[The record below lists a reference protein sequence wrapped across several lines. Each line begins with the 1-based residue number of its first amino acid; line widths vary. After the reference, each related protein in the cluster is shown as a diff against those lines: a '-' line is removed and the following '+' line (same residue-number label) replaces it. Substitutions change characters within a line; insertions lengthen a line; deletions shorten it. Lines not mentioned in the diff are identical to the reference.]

1 MQSLGYPGS
10 RIGKTLTLETDST
23 GRITV
28 ILVPERLGF

>member
-1 MQSLGYPGS
+1 MQSVGRLGS
-10 RIGKTLTLETDST
+10 LIGKTLTLEADYG